1 MRLNSLIKK
10 YFFSDAILTKKDYEK
25 SRKYFLYEGCTAVGI
40 FSLTSGAFLAGFAK
54 YLGATDEFNGLIGA
68 IPAVA
73 GIVQI
78 FSSLIFEK
86 MEHRKLL
93 ISFLCVVYRLL
104 LGFMLLI
111 PIFIHGTSGRLF
123 ALALTY
129 SLAYGFAAFITPAAS
144 SWIVDLTPENR
155 RGNYF
160 ALKDAYSLAFVT
172 VITLIM
178 GKVLDIYRKANNE
191 YGGFIVLGFVVMIL
205 ACANFS
211 FLSVVKEP
219 TQNRKKSNINLKT
232 VLTMALNNKGFR
244 KVIILSVLWNIALQI
259 GGPFF
264 AVYQV
269 TGLKLSYSYIMI
281 MGVIS
286 SLVRVFIAKTWGSL
300 ADKKSW
306 FFTTKSSAAIL
317 GIVHIIWTFVDVNTA
332 FILVPLLSIAGG
344 LAWSGLAISMFNI
357 QFVYA
362 PQEGRTAYLGTS
374 AALGGVAGFISTFIG
389 SRVVSYLKGFS
400 FKLFGINIGNMQVV
414 FLLSGILILIT
425 ALYVQQSM
433 EKGIKKQ

>member
-1 MRLNSLIKK
+1 
-10 YFFSDAILTKKDYEK
+10 
-25 SRKYFLYEGCTAVGI
+25 
-40 FSLTSGAFLAGFAK
+40 
-54 YLGATDEFNGLIGA
+54 
-68 IPAVA
+68 
-73 GIVQI
+73 
-78 FSSLIFEK
+78 
-86 MEHRKLL
+86 
-93 ISFLCVVYRLL
+93 
-104 LGFMLLI
+104 
-111 PIFIHGTSGRLF
+111 
-123 ALALTY
+123 
-129 SLAYGFAAFITPAAS
+129 
-144 SWIVDLTPENR
+144 
-155 RGNYF
+155 
-160 ALKDAYSLAFVT
+160 
-172 VITLIM
+172 
-178 GKVLDIYRKANNE
+178 
-191 YGGFIVLGFVVMIL
+191 MIL